1 MTMEDKQFYLSAEL
15 TCRLAAID
23 IGSNS
28 VRLLVAEALRGGAY
42 RILDEERE
50 PTRLGRAIASRGAL
64 DEESMEQTIAALR

>member
-28 VRLLVAEALRGGAY
+28 VRLLVAEA
-42 RILDEERE
+42 
-50 PTRLGRAIASRGAL
+50 
-64 DEESMEQTIAALR
+64 AARRSVSHFG

>member
-1 MTMEDKQFYLSAEL
+1 MSDAVEDKQIFLSAEFAS
-15 TCRLAAID
+15 RVGAID

-50 PTRLGRAIASRGAL
+50 PTRPATR
-64 DEESMEQTIAALR
+64 